1 MIAIPCDPKQIVT
14 MEELAISNVLE
25 QEALRE
31 LPLEKEII
39 TEVEFVSRF
48 EKLDRQQK
56 AKRER

>member
-25 QEALRE
+25 QETLRE